1 MALSHW
7 IDETQKQSVL
17 ATLQSGAKLSRR
29 NKQVDIIGTN
39 LGVGAPLKQ
48 CKKKHKK
55 IAAVVK
61 ESQTSDIVKR

>member
-1 MALSHW
+1 M
-7 IDETQKQSVL
+7 
-17 ATLQSGAKLSRR
+17 QSGAKLSRR

-48 CKKKHKK
+48 CKKTHF
-55 IAAVVK
+55 AAVVK